1 MFAFAGASFCPCC
14 TQLAQASEKST
25 SGYTYKGQTGPKTWP
40 GVCTIGG
47 LQSPINIPLA
57 NYFAK
62 GAANGGS
69 NKRGDITFAYYNQT
83 NANVQ
88 NTGHGTMQVN
98 AAPGNTCNIDG
109 RDLDLVQWH
118 FHSPS
123 EHAFDGA
130 RKAMEVHLVHKDRQ
144 SGTFSVVGVMMEEG
158 EAEPNPAL
166 QFALDLA
173 PEESGQSQAAGGR
186 KMYLEQLMPETN
198 GQNHRP
204 YVHYVG
210 SLTTPPCSEEVQW
223 YVFASTI
230 KVPSNQVEQFSE
242 FTEATLGPGEHRNS
256 RPLQP
261 LAGRKLDYELFE
273 GDAIASQGKSGS
285 QQGSEGELHVNSCNI
300 SWRTKKVRD
309 GSSSD
314 LDIGECNLRWRTSR

>member
-1 MFAFAGASFCPCC
+1 
-14 TQLAQASEKST
+14 
-25 SGYTYKGQTGPKTWP
+25 
-40 GVCTIGG
+40 
-47 LQSPINIPLA
+47 
-57 NYFAK
+57 
-62 GAANGGS
+62 
-69 NKRGDITFAYYNQT
+69 
-83 NANVQ
+83 
-88 NTGHGTMQVN
+88 
-98 AAPGNTCNIDG
+98 
-109 RDLDLVQWH
+109 
-118 FHSPS
+118 
-123 EHAFDGA
+123 
-130 RKAMEVHLVHKDRQ
+130 
-144 SGTFSVVGVMMEEG
+144 MEEG

-173 PEESGQSQAAGGR
+173 PEENGQSQSAGGR
-186 KMYLEQLMPETN
+186 KMYLEQLLPETN

-242 FTEATLGPGEHRNS
+242 FTEAALGPGEHRNS

-273 GDAIASQGKSGS
+273 GDAIASQGKSGG